1 MFWQLKIS
9 PLQTLLKHINCKTT
23 SDTSLSRRTMIHYE
37 IL

>member
-9 PLQTLLKHINCKTT
+9 PLQTVLKHINHKATPT
-23 SDTSLSRRTMIHYE
+23 TSLSRRTMIHYE